1 MEKREKIK
9 NILIGV
15 LVVVILILSGVCV
28 YFAFIKNDEQPSDN
42 NGGNK
47 QEEKVDDNNVI
58 DDNKEYKSENLDE
71 LIQKYKNNSDV
82 KNVEYEIIENVK
94 PTELESSNRG
104 TIYKVSEDGILTITF
119 TDGKSVTVSNVSN
132 IKGIKKVG
140 LGEDIYIITENRDL
154 YSYNDFDVDGNL
166 TYTNKAVKITTV
178 NSIEKFVHIS
188 IYYNNNY
195 GGDDIEGVIDKNN
208 NFIELFSVAN

>member
-1 MEKREKIK
+1 MK
-9 NILIGV
+9 L
-15 LVVVILILSGVCV
+15 
-28 YFAFIKNDEQPSDN
+28 
-42 NGGNK
+42 
-47 QEEKVDDNNVI
+47 
-58 DDNKEYKSENLDE
+58 
-71 LIQKYKNNSDV
+71 YKNNSDV
-82 KNVEYEIIENVK
+82 KNVEYERIENVK

-140 LGEDIYIITENRDL
+140 LGEDIYIITENGDL

-195 GGDDIEGVIDKNN
+195 GGDDIEGVIYKNN